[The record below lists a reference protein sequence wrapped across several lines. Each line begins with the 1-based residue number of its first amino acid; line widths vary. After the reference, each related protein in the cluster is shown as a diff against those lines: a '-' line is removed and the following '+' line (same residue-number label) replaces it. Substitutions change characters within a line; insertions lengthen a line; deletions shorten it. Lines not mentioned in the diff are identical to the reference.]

1 MQYANETELTA
12 SRLLVDG
19 TAQPDAKLAAFEIIK
34 RARNHVS
41 IFKAVKPQTEDN
53 YQRKSALLDLAVD
66 EAKGYLSERWET
78 ALAPYAPVSN
88 SFFAMRAAAVWS
100 AKTKLRTLLSEQD
113 QLQRTHGWTADWLGI
128 VDAIQI
134 HVDRLEVLDGID
146 RQGLLEQF
154 GLESKR
160 KTSKRHDL
168 LRFPDDWRALI
179 VQCAQRSPT
188 YADAICV
195 LAATGCRSVE
205 LMWGVRLRLEYDC
218 AVASIRGA
226 KTTAMSGQAWREVYI
241 SLAALTPNL
250 LERLQE
256 HNEVGV
262 GIWSTG
268 GLRSYLRSASGSLWP
283 STHQICPYHFR
294 HAQATDL
301 RETGWEAHEIGA
313 VLGHLVSETSSG
325 YGLRRRPGQRS
336 NGAVTPPA
344 ILRGRTETARVVRP
358 LKQTWSPPSTTTRP
372 ARPSRRPGI

>member
-1 MQYANETELTA
+1 MQYANETELTT

-19 TAQPDAKLAAFEIIK
+19 TAQPDAKLAAFENIK
-34 RARNHVS
+34 RARKHVS

-100 AKTKLRTLLSEQD
+100 AKTKLRALLSQQD

-179 VQCAQRSPT
+179 V
-188 YADAICV
+188 
-195 LAATGCRSVE
+195 RSVRNDRQPTPTRSACWPQPGAA
-205 LMWGVRLRLEYDC
+205 LWNSCGVC
-218 AVASIRGA
+218 ACVWS
-226 KTTAMSGQAWREVYI
+226 TTALSPA
-241 SLAALTPNL
+241 SAAPRQPPCQDKRG
-250 LERLQE
+250 ER
-256 HNEVGV
+256 
-262 GIWSTG
+262 
-268 GLRSYLRSASGSLWP
+268 
-283 STHQICPYHFR
+283 
-294 HAQATDL
+294 
-301 RETGWEAHEIGA
+301 
-313 VLGHLVSETSSG
+313 
-325 YGLRRRPGQRS
+325 
-336 NGAVTPPA
+336 
-344 ILRGRTETARVVRP
+344 
-358 LKQTWSPPSTTTRP
+358 
-372 ARPSRRPGI
+372 